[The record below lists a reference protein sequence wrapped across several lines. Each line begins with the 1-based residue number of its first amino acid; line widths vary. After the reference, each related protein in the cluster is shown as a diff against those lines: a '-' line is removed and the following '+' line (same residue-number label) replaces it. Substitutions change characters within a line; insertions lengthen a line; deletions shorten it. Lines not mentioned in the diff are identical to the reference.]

1 MNPQNQSQQNQNI
14 IIQNNSSLNEIYYS
28 LQNDFK
34 NIQIELEE
42 KTKTN
47 KKLLEDFTH
56 LLFYLEKEV
65 EYVEKLRKEKDIY
78 AESNQDLNNEQKNFN
93 QNMLALNHSKNE
105 CLKQLYFLKNQNN
118 IINQQIEEEQ
128 NEIQLLEQ
136 ERLKYN
142 SLNKE
147 IQIKNNEKIN
157 KIKINDDAIDYF
169 QQQLN
174 NSSITINKMVNM
186 ISELEKYYKNLQNE
200 YEEYNAKHKIYENK
214 KFNND
219 KIYQELMDNIKKKES
234 DINDNMNKL
243 DSISGEKE
251 ELYNYNIK
259 IYNDL
264 DRLQNHIYEL
274 AEQNKK
280 LLEKIEKNQKIE
292 EMINNHIVSKK
303 NMNDKLNEQQQ
314 FIEKKIG
321 NELKNYSQYDNE
333 LENKSI
339 INKSIKD
346 KMLDSI
352 QNNKIIIEKN
362 NINNELINER
372 LSENKN
378 SNSNA
383 QYLDERKSSSTR
395 ENKSLN
401 TLNYNRNGDLTLD
414 QNDNNITDKNFS
426 NLFDKQSFKNI
437 ETDYNY
443 MDSQRELELEH
454 DYD

>member
-105 CLKQLYFLKNQNN
+105 YLKQLDFLTNQNN

-251 ELYNYNIK
+251 ELYNYNTK

-280 LLEKIEKNQKIE
+280 LLEKIAKYQKIE

-339 INKSIKD
+339 ISKSIKD

>member
-105 CLKQLYFLKNQNN
+105 YLKQLDFLTNQNN

-251 ELYNYNIK
+251 ELYNYNTK

-280 LLEKIEKNQKIE
+280 LLEKIAKYQKIE

-352 QNNKIIIEKN
+352 QNNKIFIEKN
-362 NINNELINER
+362 NINNELNNER